1 MKRSTKAGSA
11 PRAGRKAILYSGG
24 TPKKV
29 ELTLPVATP
38 TELLRMLKITP
49 TARQR
54 VERAIA
60 RAGLRRK
67 TG

>member
-1 MKRSTKAGSA
+1 MKRPAKAPASHRPGS
-11 PRAGRKAILYSGG
+11 RVILYTVGKSK
-24 TPKKV
+24 TI

-38 TELLRMLKITP
+38 AEIRRSLNLSR
-49 TARQR
+49 TAHLR